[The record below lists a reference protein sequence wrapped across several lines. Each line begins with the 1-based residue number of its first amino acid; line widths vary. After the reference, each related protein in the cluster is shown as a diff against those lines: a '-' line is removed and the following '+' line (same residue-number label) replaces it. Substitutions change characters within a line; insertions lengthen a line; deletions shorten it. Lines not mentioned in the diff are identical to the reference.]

1 MDNKRERRDEE
12 EKTAE
17 ATINLCFNATRC
29 IAFQNHNAKRNKKK
43 VHTDIDKMHTY

>member
-17 ATINLCFNATRC
+17 ATINLCFNPLYRVS
-29 IAFQNHNAKRNKKK
+29 QNHNAKRNKEK
-43 VHTDIDKMHTY
+43 VHTDIGKMHTY